1 MPAHGKV
8 DSDFLER
15 VVYPHLGAEREEVRI
30 GPTHGVDFGVVEIG
44 SQALVVATDPLS
56 ILPRLGFERA
66 ARFALD
72 VVLADVAVSG
82 FTPAYLSID
91 FTLPPEMGDGEF
103 ERLWRAM
110 DAEARDL
117 GTSVVTGHTAR
128 YEGCAYPWI
137 GGATAFAVGE
147 FEDLI
152 RPDGAQPGDEVIVS
166 TGPGVEAV
174 GLLTTVFGDRM
185 DLPQQTIEAARERLA
200 ETDTVRDAL
209 TAAAAGRVT
218 AMHDATECGLQGA
231 LCEMAAGSE
240 TRFEIE
246 RERAPLRPGVAKVC
260 EYLAIDPWQVTSS
273 GTLVI
278 TAPPTES
285 EAVVE
290 ALRDRGTSTEIVG
303 RVVEG
308 SGVTLDGERVSHP
321 RVDPSWEIY
330 AEYAG

>member
-246 RERAPLRPGVAKVC
+246 RERAPLRPGVAEVC